1 MGKRWLRLEYLL
13 LLSVFV
19 IGTCGLV
26 YELVAGALASYLLG
40 DSVRQFSFVIGIYL
54 FSMGVGSYLARYLTN
69 NLLDK
74 FIEIEILVGLIG
86 GFSSVIL
93 FLLFNYNAQFEF
105 ALYLMVFLT
114 GCLVG
119 IELPLLMTLLKDRV
133 EFKDLVSNVL
143 SFDYVGALVASLL
156 FPLVLVPQLGLMR
169 SSLFFGLI
177 NVAIA
182 IALSFLLGNQVK
194 NRIGLRFRAI
204 FSFSL
209 LLLAFLFAD
218 HILSF
223 AEGKLYSEDIFFS
236 KSTSYQRIVL
246 TRQRSEIRLYL
257 NNNLQFSSKD
267 EYRYHESLVHPAM
280 SLAPRVNRVLVLG
293 GGDGLALRE
302 VLKYDSVQEITLVDL
317 DGAMTDLF
325 KSNSLLTQINQRS
338 LSNPKVSVINADAF
352 VWLRENTKAFDVAIV
367 DFPDPSNYSVGKL
380 YTRNFYETLHRS
392 LSPEAVIA
400 VQTTS
405 PFFAPKSFWCIQRTM
420 SEVFPEVQ
428 PYHVYVPS
436 FGEWGFM
443 LASAQGSPLIPQVP
457 LRQVS
462 NLKFYDFKL
471 GSLSNFPADMIKKE
485 VEINRLDNQIL
496 VRYFDEEW
504 SKI

>member
-1 MGKRWLRLEYLL
+1 MGKRWLRLEFLL
-13 LLSVFV
+13 LFSVFV
-19 IGTCGLV
+19 IATCGLV

-54 FSMGVGSYLARYLTN
+54 FSMGVGSYLAKYLTN

-74 FIEIEILVGLIG
+74 FIEIETLVGLIG

-93 FLLFNYNAQFEF
+93 FLLFDYNAQFEF

-143 SFDYVGALVASLL
+143 SFDYVGALLASLL

-169 SSLFFGLI
+169 TSLFFGLI

-182 IALSFLLGNQVK
+182 IALCFLLGDSVK
-194 NRIGLRFRAI
+194 NRAGLRFRSILA
-204 FSFSL
+204 FAL
-209 LLLAFLFAD
+209 LLAAFLFAD

-223 AEGKLYSEDIFFS
+223 AEGKLYSENIFFS
-236 KSTSYQRIVL
+236 KSTPYQRIVL
-246 TRQRSEIRLYL
+246 TRDKGDIRLYL
-257 NNNLQFSSKD
+257 NNNLQFSARD
-267 EYRYHESLVHPAM
+267 EYRYHESLVHPAL
-280 SLAPRVNRVLVLG
+280 SLSPNIGRVLVLG

-302 VLKYDSVQEITLVDL
+302 ILKYEAVQEVTLVDL

-325 KSNSLLTQINQRS
+325 KNNSLLAALNGHS
-338 LSNPKVSVINADAF
+338 LSNPKVTVVNADAY
-352 VWLRENTKAFDVAIV
+352 VWLRENKQPFDAAIV

-380 YTRNFYETLHRS
+380 YTRNFYETLRRS
-392 LSPEAVIA
+392 LRPEAVIA

-405 PFFAPKSFWCIQRTM
+405 PFFAPKSFWCVQRTM
-420 SEVFPEVQ
+420 GEVFPEVQ

-443 LASAQGSPLIPQVP
+443 LASTHAQMLDQSP
-457 LRQVS
+457 LRQV
-462 NLKFYDFKL
+462 NGLRFYDFQL
-471 GSLSNFPADMIKKE
+471 NRLTYFPGDMLRKNL
-485 VEINRLDNQIL
+485 EINRLDNQIL

>member
-1 MGKRWLRLEYLL
+1 MGKRWLRLEYMLL
-13 LLSVFV
+13 FSVFV

-54 FSMGVGSYLARYLTN
+54 FSMGVGSYLAKYLTH

-74 FIEIEILVGLIG
+74 FIEIEVLVGLIG

-93 FLLFNYNAQFEF
+93 FLLFDYNAPFEVM
-105 ALYLMVFLT
+105 LYLMVFLT

-119 IELPLLMTLLKDRV
+119 IELPLLMSLLKDKV
-133 EFKDLVSNVL
+133 SFKDLVSNVL
-143 SFDYVGALVASLL
+143 SFDYVGALLASLL

-177 NVAIA
+177 NVGVA
-182 IALSFLLGNQVK
+182 IALCFLAGDAVK
-194 NRIGLRFRAI
+194 NRVGLRFRSILA
-204 FSFSL
+204 FVL
-209 LLLAFLFAD
+209 LLLAFFFAD

-223 AEGKLYSEDIFFS
+223 AEGKLYSEDIIYN
-236 KSTSYQRIVL
+236 KSSPYQRIVL
-246 TRQRSEIRLYL
+246 TRERNEFRLYL

-280 SLAPRVNRVLVLG
+280 SLSPKINRVLVLG
-293 GGDGLALRE
+293 GGDGLAVRE
-302 VLKYDSVQEITLVDL
+302 ILKYPEVQEITLVDL
-317 DGAMTDLF
+317 DGAITDLF
-325 KSNSLLTQINQRS
+325 KNNNLLTPLNQNSLN
-338 LSNPKVSVINADAF
+338 NPKVTIVNADAF
-352 VWLRENTKAFDVAIV
+352 VWLRENEQPFDVTIV

-380 YTRNFYETLHRS
+380 YTRNFYETLYQS
-392 LSPEAVIA
+392 LSPEALVA

-405 PFFAPKSFWCIQRTM
+405 PFFAPKSFWCVHRTLG
-420 SEVFPEVQ
+420 EVFHDVL

-436 FGEWGFM
+436 FGEWGFL
-443 LASAQGSPLIPQVP
+443 LASAKGPLANQTPI
-457 LRQVS
+457 RQVTG
-462 NLKFYDFKL
+462 LQFYDFQLGKL
-471 GSLSNFPADMIKKE
+471 TNFPADMIKKD

-504 SKI
+504 NKI